1 MRNLI
6 LLMLGCIAPLG
17 CLGQGVASFGAQ
29 DTQAL
34 HQVAEKWQRSWNS
47 HDMEAFATLFT
58 DDVQFV
64 TKSGTWFQGKQATMN
79 HHKQNHATVFKDS
92 TWTTDNVAIKY
103 VRPDVALIHI
113 GWGLSGDSHHDG
125 TPSNPRHGISTWV
138 VEKRKGQWL
147 LLAVPN
153 VNIETPR

>member
-1 MRNLI
+1 MHNLI
-6 LLMLGCIAPLG
+6 LLMLACIAPLN

-103 VRPDVALIHI
+103 VKPDVALIHI

-138 VEKRKGQWL
+138 VEKRQGQWL
-147 LLAVPN
+147 LLAVHN

>member
-6 LLMLGCIAPLG
+6 LLLLACIAPFSSF
-17 CLGQGVASFGAQ
+17 GQGVASFGAQ
-29 DTQAL
+29 DMQAL
-34 HQVAEKWQRSWNS
+34 HQVAEKWEQSWNR
-47 HDMEAFATLFT
+47 HDMEAFATLFA

-79 HHKQNHATVFKDS
+79 HHKQNHATVFKNS

-103 VRPDVALIHI
+103 VKPDVALIHI

-125 TPSNPRHGISTWV
+125 TPSSPRHGISTWV
-138 VEKRKGQWL
+138 VEKRQGQWL
-147 LLAVPN
+147 LLAVHN